1 LKGGFGSM
9 QKYNKLF
16 NSSDDGGST
25 WDQGINRIDRSVS
38 KSQYQYELDRMESE
52 NDPNISLDVL
62 QSLDST
68 VNNWSDYN
76 RIYYHPKSINPIVT
90 HQMDNEITPFD
101 NYTIGRQAYQENEKE
116 MDIFEDNFRFFVEE
130 CDNLQGFQIL
140 TDVDD
145 AFGGFTEGLLNN
157 IRDEFQ
163 KTPIMTYGLSDSHAQ
178 YRTDVSG
185 IYNLLTEEKELT
197 SFFLRVAS

>member
-1 LKGGFGSM
+1 M

-16 NSSDDGGST
+16 NSSDENSSSGST

-38 KSQYQYELDRMESE
+38 KSQYQHELDRMEAE
-52 NDPNISLDVL
+52 KDPNINLDVL
-62 QSLDST
+62 QSLDAT

-101 NYTIGRQAYQENEKE
+101 NYTIGRQAYEENEKE
-116 MDIFEDNFRFFVEE
+116 MDIFEGNFRFFVEE
-130 CDNLQGFQIL
+130 CDNLQGFQAL

-178 YRTDVSG
+178 YRTDVSREG
-185 IYNLLTEEKELT
+185 AIQLG
-197 SFFLRVAS
+197 